1 MDIKDFIEAMSRD
14 DFFQKIFTKIAQR
27 HDFSTIACG
36 GIESLTIQ
44 EKDGLRDEMV
54 ECGIPPGIIGSDEEL
69 AEAVSVITARG
80 VGIR

>member
-1 MDIKDFIEAMSRD
+1 MDIKAFIEAMSRD
-14 DFFQKIFTKIAQR
+14 
-27 HDFSTIACG
+27 DFSTIACG